1 MIEFQLII
9 IKRIVYMKKML
20 LLAFA
25 LSSLIFAESQTQT
38 CKKCHPAIVDEF
50 ENSMHRKSS
59 IYDDAIHKA
68 VWDMHPAKAKDDY
81 ACAEC
86 HTPNAKDEED
96 AKKGITCASCH
107 TIKDVEEHASA
118 NRNVYSKD
126 KKTFY
131 SAEAGRE
138 GDKVVYKKE
147 SSWFGL
153 NKSTVGSPYHDIDYT
168 NEKYYSAQ
176 VCMGCHSHRQNS
188 AEFMICET
196 SKDGAKSKEE
206 NCITCHMPKVD
217 GTATTLTET
226 KKHAYHGFAGA
237 RKNPEMLS
245 KYVGLSFQKS
255 ANGFDVTIENKAPH
269 DLMLHPLR
277 VVELR
282 VNLVKDGKSAPLK
295 THTFAKV
302 IGNENGA
309 SMPWLADRVVSD
321 TMLKAN
327 EKKSVSY
334 DDKVKAG
341 DKIEVTLGYYIVN
354 PKALKKLKLDADE
367 DAKKFTV
374 LKVQSFIAE

>member
-1 MIEFQLII
+1 
-9 IKRIVYMKKML
+9 MKKML
-20 LLAFA
+20 LLAFT

-38 CKKCHPAIVDEF
+38 CKKCHPVIVEEF
-50 ENSMHRKSS
+50 ESSMHKKSS

-68 VWDMHPAKAKDDY
+68 VWDKSPGKAKGDY

-86 HTPNAKDEED
+86 HTPNAQNEEE
-96 AKKGITCASCH
+96 AKEGITCASCH
-107 TIKDVEEHASA
+107 TIKDVEEHAGA
-118 NRNVYSKD
+118 NKNVYNKD

-138 GDKVVYKKE
+138 GEKVVYKKE

-153 NKSTVGSPYHDIDYT
+153 NKTTVGSPYHNIDYT
-168 NEKYYSAQ
+168 NEKYYNAQ
-176 VCMGCHSHRQNS
+176 ACMGCHSHRQNS
-188 AEFMICET
+188 GEFMICQTQKE
-196 SKDGAKSKEE
+196 GAQSKEE

-327 EKKSVSY
+327 EKKSISY

-354 PKALKKLKLDADE
+354 PKALKKLELE
-367 DAKKFTV
+367 TNEEAKKFTV
-374 LKVQSFIAE
+374 LKVQNFIAE